1 MDRDNRETERENR
14 HSARK
19 ESRPSLNSEEG
30 KVRMSDAVLIALVLV
45 AALVSFTGITFSIQS
60 IRNFTA
66 LSAVIYVITTMTYR
80 NRYNHGKLRGRD
92 AKEYKEAVQEYREAL
107 QKIPGEMTD
116 EEIAEYCEN
125 YKKRELKNYR
135 KDLLMG
141 FHIEYDVYV
150 TEYLGLTL
158 WQVLRLKKPWKFRMI
173 ILKCNKAKPVK
184 LSPAMIMNESGN
196 PRRGR
201 AIGISGEQRERRDK
215 TWNALSKALLS
226 IGGGAIVVSLVLDFS
241 LQNLTQWAIR
251 ILPII
256 VAIFTGDSDGY
267 DDIAVTESNHK
278 REQTEIINR
287 MVDEYCSRGKLK
299 KQEKANACESI
310 VTNQ

>member
-1 MDRDNRETERENR
+1 MNRDDRELNRDSRRST
-14 HSARK
+14 RK
-19 ESRPSLNSEEG
+19 ESLASLNSEEAR
-30 KVRMSDAVLIALVLV
+30 VRMSDAVLLALVLV

-66 LSAVIYVITTMTYR
+66 MSAVIYVITTMTYR
-80 NRYNHGKLRGRD
+80 NRYNHGKLRGRES
-92 AKEYKEAVQEYREAL
+92 KEYKDALQGYREAL
-107 QKIPGEMTD
+107 KDIPGEMTD

-141 FHIEYDVYV
+141 FHTEYDTYV
-150 TEYLGLTL
+150 AEYLGLTT
-158 WQVLRLKKPWKFRMI
+158 WKVLRLKKSWKFRLAV
-173 ILKCNKAKPVK
+173 LKCNKAKPVK

-215 TWNALSKALLS
+215 TRNDLSKALLS

-278 REQTEIINR
+278 HEQTEIINR
-287 MVDEYCSRGKLK
+287 MVDDYRSRNDVES
-299 KQEKANACESI
+299 KQ
-310 VTNQ
+310 